1 MAVASTSLFFLFF
14 LVGVNSRLSACGVLG
29 AHGSAAVAMV
39 EVGSLLTAVP
49 GLHDFAKDEALKRTY
64 FYPAGDPARTPSACI
79 LRTPARCFPLPRL
92 TPKPFSK
99 EQGLRWGA
107 PGPSRPG
114 PAGVPQAASQGP
126 DGRMPSLAGQEVG
139 GGEAARAGSASPHKA
154 SDLRLDTHI
163 AGPPVGTGT
172 GEPCLGTRASVPC
185 NPPCSSRP
193 QLATKPALPTH
204 KPPGNLPRPASLSLD
219 ARLAD
224 PQHEEEGHAP
234 GPRLRP
240 RRRPVSAVF
249 TESLLLPGP
258 GPGGAA
264 LGGKP
269 PPAPPEKTWVRKPR
283 PLSVDLTGRFES
295 REVLLRRGAGPERRA
310 TEGASPEPT
319 VDRPGTVPAAS
330 SRLDL
335 DADFWEVA
343 RKIQDRKEKM
353 LLKQAEADSPRTR
366 GGHARAISGGDQSP
380 QEEKDRPDPEPEK
393 VPESPPVWLGRSPGP
408 AEAKSKSADREASV
422 GAEWVPMRSVKK
434 RLSLF
439 GEERALA
446 PAAGSEATVATP
458 EVPLAAPKLAK
469 AGVSVQERIKGW
481 AAESAEEKVEIRKR
495 ALQARPRSADLTKV
509 FSSSAPSSEIRY
521 EKCAAL
527 GGERR
532 EKQKMENIPTPRSP
546 WKPGDPQKASRQ
558 TECHAGSSR
567 DPDSP
572 GQASRVSPEGEGS
585 FQTVW
590 ATVFEHHVERHSVA
604 EQGAHLP
611 ACLSSPRS
619 RPEGGSWL
627 RKDPPAGQAA
637 LSDCVPGPC
646 PAPAPEKPTVGD
658 SRGQAPLPK
667 HPASLPW
674 VQRVEPRLD
683 IVHAIGDKAHS
694 EAVATAV
701 GDKALTLRSSRPRR
715 SLQGRRLTQ
724 EVSPAAPEDGPE
736 APVGAVHRAS
746 LIWEARGQ
754 ESIGPKLDFQEP
766 GAAPGSSCS
775 APRWTGGAGAPWH
788 STAVARAQEPCSR
801 RDISTKVAQATPWE
815 AQRQGPDG
823 VGHKPGADRAPAQ
836 GGTPEPLAWS
846 KDQACE
852 PQARRHP
859 ETKEPLPAA
868 SEGDP
873 PPAWGP
879 EPGVKLRKPHPGDPK
894 MDRWRRRTLPHDTKF
909 DVFHFLPPEN
919 SHKAEQRRTGPL
931 SPPAGAP
938 QKPPEPRGVTAGPSW
953 SPASPGPLGSP
964 GEPPATFFAVTYQ
977 IPDTQ
982 KAKSMVKLGLENLP
996 EHSRKTA
1003 LAASPLAFPSAV
1015 VSPSQEQPS
1024 GPPGSKPRAQ
1034 GNGGDHATTAPK
1046 AKKATERPWSVG
1058 DGVRDWAGDR
1068 PLAMGALWIPPGLQ
1082 DGSAPPNPKKDSWHQ
1097 GTPST
1102 PSGPQASPDPR
1113 SQWQAG
1119 GQPGR
1124 RKTNVISDTFPGK
1137 VKDAYRPSVLDLDAL
1152 MAEYKAKTASAA
1164 GQPRAPPPS
1173 PTEEAGA
1180 WPPERPAR
1188 PGGVAPEARGA
1199 WKRASV
1205 AQMADSP
1212 TFGPN
1217 KPQMGDP
1224 GPPKFTS
1231 PLWGPPL
1238 SVPAQAAS
1246 SPPRKVSAL
1255 TQEGQGAVAT
1265 MSQSQPAGAKP
1276 PGGEDAASGTRVA
1289 PKSPPAIT
1297 PRTPSR
1303 RGQGDGLAPWS
1314 GPPSEPR
1321 RPLDVKGACSEKGP
1335 PARVQEAAQRWPE
1348 QPRGRPGL
1356 PPERPEAQAGPCRR
1370 EPPTPDSQ
1378 PVSPWDVGRGG
1389 GPRGSEQPL
1398 RTLSPGAAGP
1408 RRSQSLCQDQRAVLC
1423 VDQLKQCFS
1432 RRSPEAKDTDT
1443 LVQAGGG
1450 QDSVWAEPRAR
1461 GDSSCVLVT
1470 SAHSSDAFRGGA
1482 GSRPHRPWRLGEEG
1496 CVPAPRSV
1504 WVPCSGDEE
1513 PEGCRGLSEEGKEGK
1528 TQPGVHTALSPGPV
1542 ACAPRLAP
1550 PSPHT
1555 PQQTSVLDSSAL
1567 KTRVQLS
1574 KRSRRRAPTLGH
1586 ALRSRSGEAG
1596 VPTPVEEEAD
1606 SLWMFK
1612 DSTEEK
1618 SPRREESDEEEN
1630 PASAERTPAGPLHRT
1645 PAFPGLDPAALKAR
1659 LHGPSETPGWAP
1671 RTPKSP
1677 FQPGVLGGRVLPS
1690 SVDKDERSEE
1700 PSPQWLRELKSK
1712 KRQSLCENQA

>member
-1 MAVASTSLFFLFF
+1 
-14 LVGVNSRLSACGVLG
+14 
-29 AHGSAAVAMV
+29 MV

-49 GLHDFAKDEALKRTY
+49 GLRDLAKDEALKRTY
-64 FYPAGDPARTPSACI
+64 FYPAGDPARAPSARV

-99 EQGLRWGA
+99 EQALRWGA

-114 PAGVPQAASQGP
+114 PAGVPQAASRGP

-154 SDLRLDTHI
+154 SDLRPSVAVLDTHI
-163 AGPPVGTGT
+163 ASPPVGTGT
-172 GEPCLGTRASVPC
+172 GELCLGTRASVPRD
-185 NPPCSSRP
+185 PPCSSRP
-193 QLATKPALPTH
+193 QLAAKPALPTH
-204 KPPGNLPRPASLSLD
+204 KPPGSLPRPASLSLD
-219 ARLAD
+219 ARSAAS
-224 PQHEEEGHAP
+224 QHEEEGHAP
-234 GPRLRP
+234 GPWQRP
-240 RRRPVSAVF
+240 RRRPVSAIF

-269 PPAPPEKTWVRKPR
+269 PPTPPEKTWVRKPR

-310 TEGASPEPT
+310 AEGASPEPAG
-319 VDRPGTVPAAS
+319 DGPGAIPAAS

-353 LLKQAEADSPRTR
+353 LLKQAETDSPRTR

-380 QEEKDRPDPEPEK
+380 EEETDRPDPEPET
-393 VPESPPVWLGRSPGP
+393 VPESPPVWLGRGPGP
-408 AEAKSKSADREASV
+408 GEAKSKRADREASV
-422 GAEWVPMRSVKK
+422 GAEWVPMSGVKK

-527 GGERR
+527 DGDRR

-558 TECHAGSSR
+558 TECPAGSSQ

-611 ACLSSPRS
+611 ACLASPRS

-627 RKDPPAGQAA
+627 RQDLPAGQAVR
-637 LSDCVPGPC
+637 SDCVPGPC

-658 SRGQAPLPK
+658 SRGQAPFPK

-694 EAVATAV
+694 EAVATAM
-701 GDKALTLRSSRPRR
+701 GDKALTLRSARSRR

-754 ESIGPKLDFQEP
+754 ESIGPRLEFQEP

-788 STAVARAQEPCSR
+788 GTTAAHTQEPCSR
-801 RDISTKVAQATPWE
+801 RDISTKVAQAAPWE
-815 AQRQGPDG
+815 AQRQGPDR

-836 GGTPEPLAWS
+836 GGTPEPPAWS

-852 PQARRHP
+852 PQSRRHP
-859 ETKEPLPAA
+859 EAKEPLPAA

-873 PPAWGP
+873 PPARGP
-879 EPGVKLRKPHPGDPK
+879 EPGVKLRKPHPGVPRT
-894 MDRWRRRTLPHDTKF
+894 DRWRRRTLPHDTKF

-919 SHKAEQRRTGPL
+919 SHKAEQRRPL

-938 QKPPEPRGVTAGPSW
+938 QEPPGPRGVPAGPSR
-953 SPASPGPLGSP
+953 SPGSPGPLGSP
-964 GEPPATFFAVTYQ
+964 GEPLATFFAVTYQ

-982 KAKSMVKLGLENLP
+982 KAKSTVKLGLENLP

-1003 LAASPLAFPSAV
+1003 LAASLHAFPSAV

-1034 GNGGDHATTAPK
+1034 GSGGHHATTATK

-1058 DGVRDWAGDR
+1058 DRIRDWPGDR
-1068 PLAMGALWIPPGLQ
+1068 PLAMGALWIPPDLQ

-1097 GTPST
+1097 GT

-1124 RKTNVISDTFPGK
+1124 RKTGVISDTFPGK
-1137 VKDAYRPSVLDLDAL
+1137 AKDAYRPSVLDLDAL
-1152 MAEYKAKTASAA
+1152 MAEYKAKSASPA

-1188 PGGVAPEARGA
+1188 PGGVAPEAQGA

-1238 SVPAQAAS
+1238 SVHAQAAS

-1255 TQEGQGAVAT
+1255 TQEGQGAVAAT
-1265 MSQSQPAGAKP
+1265 KSQSQPAGAKP
-1276 PGGEDAASGTRVA
+1276 PGGEDAGSGTRVV
-1289 PKSPPAIT
+1289 PTSPPAEAKKGT
-1297 PRTPSR
+1297 PQTPSR

-1314 GPPSEPR
+1314 GPPCDPR
-1321 RPLDVKGACSEKGP
+1321 RPLDVRRACSEKGP
-1335 PARVQEAAQRWPE
+1335 PARVREGLAAVQEAAQRRPE

-1356 PPERPEAQAGPCRR
+1356 PPERPEAQAGACRR

-1378 PVSPWDVGRGG
+1378 PVSPWGVSRGG

-1450 QDSVWAEPRAR
+1450 QDGVWAEPRAR
-1461 GDSSCVLVT
+1461 GDSVAPGTPVPRRHSGAETARQLPLLLPVLPVLP
-1470 SAHSSDAFRGGA
+1470 SS
-1482 GSRPHRPWRLGEEG
+1482 P
-1496 CVPAPRSV
+1496 
-1504 WVPCSGDEE
+1504 
-1513 PEGCRGLSEEGKEGK
+1513 
-1528 TQPGVHTALSPGPV
+1528 PGPTTEEHGR
-1542 ACAPRLAP
+1542 PGGPGSTSTGRSNPELETTDGPGGPLP
-1550 PSPHT
+1550 PDARPAHAVDHF
-1555 PQQTSVLDSSAL
+1555 PFIHQTSVLDSSAL

-1630 PASAERTPAGPLHRT
+1630 PASVERTPTGPLHRT